1 MYRRVHTAEMLYLFP
16 CFQDLSTCGGPEQG
30 LGLLL
35 LERFDFQPSPAQ
47 LEYCESRPNAC
58 KAVRGACILM
68 TRILAP
74 AFFVTPF
81 SLVGPQAF
89 FKYCDGSSFSGDV
102 QSGVNVDGTTIYY
115 RKCMALDTKY
125 ENEAMPAC
133 ERTGAFLCQG
143 VHMLNLIECS

>member
-58 KAVRGACILM
+58 KAEARRLYINYEDTG
-68 TRILAP
+68 P
-74 AFFVTPF
+74 FFRSQT
-81 SLVGPQAF
+81 SL
-89 FKYCDGSSFSGDV
+89 
-102 QSGVNVDGTTIYY
+102 TTK
-115 RKCMALDTKY
+115 R
-125 ENEAMPAC
+125 
-133 ERTGAFLCQG
+133 
-143 VHMLNLIECS
+143 V